1 MIRLKNERQ
10 IEGIRKSCHLLAEL
24 FDELEKHIKPGI
36 STWDI
41 DKIAEEFILDHK
53 GIPAFKGY
61 GGFPGTVC
69 TSVNDTVIHGI
80 PSKKEIL
87 KDGDILGCDAGI
99 NLNGYFSDRAFT
111 FPVGAISKEA
121 SLLLERTKQALMAGI
136 RAARH
141 GGRIKDIGKAVTKSI
156 APWGYGIVHAF
167 CGHGV
172 GLDVHE
178 EPSIPNNYPST
189 GMNHRLRHGMVI
201 AIEPMINMG
210 TAEVEVL
217 EDDWTVKPLDGSLSA
232 HFEHTVAI
240 FKDGTEILTSLTE
253 KV

>member
-1 MIRLKNERQ
+1 MIRLKNDKQ

-24 FDELEKHIKPGI
+24 FEELEKHIKPGV

-41 DKIAEEFILDHK
+41 DRIAEEFIRDHK
-53 GIPAFKGY
+53 GVPAFKGY

-87 KDGDILGCDAGI
+87 KEGDIFGCDTGI
-99 NLNGYFSDRAFT
+99 NLNGYFSDRAVT
-111 FPVGAISKEA
+111 FPIGNISEEA
-121 SLLLERTKQALMAGI
+121 SLLLKRTKQALADGI
-136 RAARH
+136 AAAKC
-141 GGRIKDIGKAVTKSI
+141 GGRIKDIGKAVTESI
-156 APWGYGIVHAF
+156 SPWGYGIVHDF

-172 GLDVHE
+172 GLEVHE
-178 EPSIPNNYPST
+178 DPSISNNYPLR

-201 AIEPMINMG
+201 AIEPMINIG

-217 EDDWTVKPLDGSLSA
+217 DDDWTVKVADSSLSA

-240 FKDGTEILTSLTE
+240 LKEGTEILTSLTG